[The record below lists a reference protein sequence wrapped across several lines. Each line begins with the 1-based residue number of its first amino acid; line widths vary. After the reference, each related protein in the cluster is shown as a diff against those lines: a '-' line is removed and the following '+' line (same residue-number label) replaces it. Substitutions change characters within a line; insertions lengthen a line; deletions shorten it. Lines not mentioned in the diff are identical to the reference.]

1 MEILLY
7 RFQLIRFKPI
17 GREFVAEP
25 IPPEDFSRQIDAPAK
40 SIIEPQQK
48 HSKNKPQTHTLQ
60 SIDTLQPQN
69 KGFGVMPRCV
79 DEEFD
84 RSLHYIKARYYK
96 ALTTSLEIGG
106 AIYSPI
112 DAPLQLTEQLRVN
125 SCLDRDS
132 PTVSTVN
139 NSNVARL
146 SRIL

>member
-1 MEILLY
+1 
-7 RFQLIRFKPI
+7 
-17 GREFVAEP
+17 
-25 IPPEDFSRQIDAPAK
+25 
-40 SIIEPQQK
+40 
-48 HSKNKPQTHTLQ
+48 
-60 SIDTLQPQN
+60 
-69 KGFGVMPRCV
+69 MPRCV

-84 RSLHYIKARYYK
+84 SSLHYIKARYYK
-96 ALTTSLEIGG
+96 ALTTSLKVGG
-106 AIYSPI
+106 AIYHPI